1 MGIPLT
7 LYDVCTHKGPS
18 MISAGFTLPCV
29 RPFLYRRNRRRSSMT
44 DEGGESGFV
53 SPLTFVAFLGVML
66 ALIVII
72 TQTTEWGEENQE
84 LLFGDFICKLIL
96 IPVFIAVFGWNGFFG
111 GQRYQSKEEDSEE
124 E

>member
-1 MGIPLT
+1 
-7 LYDVCTHKGPS
+7 
-18 MISAGFTLPCV
+18 
-29 RPFLYRRNRRRSSMT
+29 MT

-72 TQTTEWGEENQE
+72 TQTTEWGEDNQE

-111 GQRYQSKEEDSEE
+111 GQRYQSKEEESEE

>member
-1 MGIPLT
+1 
-7 LYDVCTHKGPS
+7 
-18 MISAGFTLPCV
+18 
-29 RPFLYRRNRRRSSMT
+29 MT
-44 DEGGESGFV
+44 DEERGESGFT
-53 SPLTFVAFLGVML
+53 SPLIFVGLLGVAF

-84 LLFGDFICKLIL
+84 IFFGDFICKLIL

-111 GQRYQSKEEDSEE
+111 GQGNQSKEEDSEE